1 MPNSERMAAVDTT
14 WLRFDRA
21 SNPMVIVGI
30 LMLEGPVDLDRLQE
44 TIVARLLTFGRFRQK
59 VETRLTGLWWSRD
72 RHFNLERHI
81 KRVRLPGAGGRA
93 ELEDFVADLASQRL
107 DRSRPL
113 WQFHIVEGYEGG
125 VALVLRIHHA
135 IADGI
140 ALISVFLSLTDDR
153 PDAPPVGPVEDAAAE
168 DAPGEDSGFNPFEPM
183 VDMIGEG
190 LRLYGEAWH
199 EVLTR
204 AADPA
209 AALRDGAGIS
219 AEIAHLLA
227 MPSDSATRFKGQPC
241 GDKRLAWTDPLDL
254 REVKAISHLFGCSV
268 NDVLLASVT
277 GALRD
282 YLKAKGDPTEA
293 VELRAIVPVNLR
305 PRHGKQPLGNHFG
318 VIGVELPVGLENP
331 IERLYEIF
339 RRTQALKHSYE
350 PPVTLGIMTAL
361 GYAPQVLQD
370 RLMDLLVSRCT
381 AVMTN
386 VPGPQHPLYL
396 AGARIGQVMFWVPQV
411 GDVGMGVSILSFDGK
426 VQFGLMTDTAI
437 VADPAEVIAKFVPAF
452 EQYVYFGL
460 MEASIDAPSAVPPAA
475 AEACLEKPA
484 GKPARKRAVK
494 RRVTARAA
502 KGASKT
508 KGATP

>member
-1 MPNSERMAAVDTT
+1 MAKSERMAAVDTT

-21 SNPMVIVGI
+21 SNPMVIVGV
-30 LMLEGPVDLDRLQE
+30 LMLEGPVDVDRLRE
-44 TIVARLLTFGRFRQK
+44 TIVARLLGFERFKQR
-59 VETRLTGLWWSRD
+59 VDTRLTGLWWSKD
-72 RHFNLERHI
+72 RHFNLDRHI

-113 WQFHIVEGYEGG
+113 WQIHIVEGYDDG
-125 VALVLRIHHA
+125 VALVARIHHA

-140 ALISVFLSLTDDR
+140 ALISVLLSLTDGR
-153 PDAPPVGPVEDAAAE
+153 PDAPLATGSAKAADE
-168 DAPGEDSGFNPFEPM
+168 GDFDQESEFNPFEPM
-183 VDMIGEG
+183 VDMIAEG
-190 LRLYGEAWH
+190 LRLYGEAWR
-199 EVLTR
+199 EILIR

-209 AALRDGAGIS
+209 AAVRDGAGIS

-227 MPSDSATRFKGQPC
+227 MPSDSATRLKGKPC

-268 NDVLLASVT
+268 NDVLLASVA
-277 GALRD
+277 GALHD
-282 YLKAKGDPTEA
+282 YLKEKGDPTRG

-305 PRHGKQPLGNHFG
+305 PRGGKQTLGNHFG
-318 VIGVELPVGLENP
+318 VIGLELPVGLENP
-331 IERLYEIF
+331 LARLYETF

-350 PPVTLGIMTAL
+350 PPVTLGIMAAL
-361 GYAPQVLQD
+361 GYAPQILQD

-396 AGARIGQVMFWVPQV
+396 AGARIKQVMFWVPQV
-411 GDVGMGVSILSFDGK
+411 GDVGVGVSILSFDGK

-437 VADPAEVIAKFVPAF
+437 VPDPEKVIAKFVPAF
-452 EQYVYFGL
+452 EQFVYFRL
-460 MEASIDAPSAVPPAA
+460 MEASIDPPPAA
-475 AEACLEKPA
+475 AAILKRETAK
-484 GKPARKRAVK
+484 KPARKPAKRGRAK
-494 RRVTARAA
+494 PRAA
-502 KGASKT
+502 KAGDA
-508 KGATP
+508 GL

>member
-1 MPNSERMAAVDTT
+1 MANSERMAAVDTT

-30 LMLEGPVDLDRLQE
+30 LMLEGPVDADRVQE
-44 TIVARLLTFGRFRQK
+44 TIVARLLSHSRFKQR
-59 VETRLTGLWWSRD
+59 VETRLTGLWWSAD
-72 RHFNLERHI
+72 RHFNLDRHI

-93 ELEDFVADLASQRL
+93 ELEDFVADLASHRL
-107 DRSRPL
+107 DRARPL
-113 WQFHIVEGYEGG
+113 WQFHIVEGYDEG
-125 VALVLRIHHA
+125 VALVVRIHHA

-140 ALISVFLSLTDDR
+140 ALISVLLSLTDDR
-153 PDAPPVGPVEDAAAE
+153 PDAPPVARAE
-168 DAPGEDSGFNPFEPM
+168 KADGGQASHEASLFNPLEPV

-190 LRLYGEAWH
+190 LRLYGEAWR
-199 EVLTR
+199 EAMTR

-227 MPSDSATRFKGQPC
+227 MPSDSATRFKGKPC
-241 GDKRLAWTDPLDL
+241 GDKRLAWTDPIDL

-277 GALRD
+277 GALHQ
-282 YLKAKGDPTEA
+282 YLKDKGDPTRG

-305 PRHGKQPLGNHFG
+305 QRGGKQSLGNHFG
-318 VIGVELPVGLENP
+318 VIGVELPVGMDNP
-331 IERLYEIF
+331 IARLYEIF

-361 GYAPQVLQD
+361 GYAPQILQD

-396 AGARIGQVMFWVPQV
+396 GGARIKQVMFWVPQA

-437 VADPAEVIAKFVPAF
+437 IPDPDEVIARFVPAF
-452 EQYVYFGL
+452 EQFVYFGL
-460 MEASIDAPSAVPPAA
+460 MEASIDPPPDAVAAPAA
-475 AEACLEKPA
+475 KPVRE
-484 GKPARKRAVK
+484 PASRKLPRKR
-494 RRVTARAA
+494 TAKGSAAPRAA
-502 KGASKT
+502 KSKDAS
-508 KGATP
+508 P